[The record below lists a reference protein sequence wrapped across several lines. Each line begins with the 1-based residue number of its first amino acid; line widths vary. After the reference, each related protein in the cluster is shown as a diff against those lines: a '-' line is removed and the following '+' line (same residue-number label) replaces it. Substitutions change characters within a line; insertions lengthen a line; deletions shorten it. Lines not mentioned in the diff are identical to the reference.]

1 MPRPNNQSGMQW
13 MDGVLCFN
21 LNSIANGG
29 LRESG
34 AALKVGSEY
43 EPTLRLLELSDD
55 PKPSGGPAM
64 RFPLRGTAFLVVS
77 LNSEV
82 RTNSTASAS
91 EILLVRRSEM
101 SRPERGRFDGASATR
116 TRCSTQEAPQQP
128 HAEQQ
133 GCPQQR
139 CFTGSGAAYRSS
151 SAEAMSASLLSDRR
165 RLLEQRVGITRASS
179 LPVQQRGVFQQQ
191 SRTVLFDFHSGCW
204 NGSPSPA
211 ADISHAHPR
220 FCPQHANAVHDW
232 WFRSTPPP
240 MLGAPPMMRFS
251 CGCFM
256 PPPRLDQVPVG
267 RPSPAVPE
275 HNIGPG
281 ARGASTD

>member
-1 MPRPNNQSGMQW
+1 MVARHPRWAASTGRLPPGPAAVRNRLLSSRTRNSRVARSRGTSPAAVPHTAAAPPRPCRPRCGPT
-13 MDGVLCFN
+13 DG
-21 LNSIANGG
+21 G
-29 LRESG
+29 
-34 AALKVGSEY
+34 
-43 EPTLRLLELSDD
+43 
-55 PKPSGGPAM
+55 
-64 RFPLRGTAFLVVS
+64 
-77 LNSEV
+77 
-82 RTNSTASAS
+82 
-91 EILLVRRSEM
+91 
-101 SRPERGRFDGASATR
+101 
-116 TRCSTQEAPQQP
+116 
-128 HAEQQ
+128 
-133 GCPQQR
+133 
-139 CFTGSGAAYRSS
+139 
-151 SAEAMSASLLSDRR
+151 
-165 RLLEQRVGITRASS
+165 LLEQRVQGITRASS

-191 SRTVLFDFHSGCW
+191 SRIVLFDFHSGCW
-204 NGSPSPA
+204 NGGPSPA
-211 ADISHAHPR
+211 ADISPAHPR